1 MNPNN
6 PISNRKEH
14 AMKLTFR
21 TMTLVILMIAFALT
35 SCASTG
41 SNTKGGTLTGDPCND
56 AAYAKAF
63 PANCANFVPK
73 VATAPWEIPVVVE
86 AKDDVVDPKADKPKV
101 KAGGWWSKTPEADT
115 QDDPKADDPKADKP
129 KVKAGGWWSKTPEAD
144 TQDDPAAT
152 SKVIVIKDDA
162 TLGQAI
168 ASQGILMIGI
178 VFTEGDNFTE
188 AHGGARKLVE
198 SYSTTS
204 GVTVGMMLIDG
215 QNVATMKPLGQK
227 LLDASGKDLS
237 AFKGGP
243 LVFMRNAKGEW
254 GLLESPTKSQ
264 VDNILRSAGVKL

>member
-1 MNPNN
+1 
-6 PISNRKEH
+6 
-14 AMKLTFR
+14 MKLTFR

-86 AKDDVVDPKADKPKV
+86 AKDDVVDPKADDAK
-101 KAGGWWSKTPEADT
+101 
-115 QDDPKADDPKADKP
+115 PKADDPKADKP